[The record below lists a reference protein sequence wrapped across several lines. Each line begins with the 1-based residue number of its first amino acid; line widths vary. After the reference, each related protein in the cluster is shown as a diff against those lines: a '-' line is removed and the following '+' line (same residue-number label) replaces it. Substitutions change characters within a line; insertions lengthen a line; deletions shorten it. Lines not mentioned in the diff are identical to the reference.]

1 MEVSDILKK
10 SYNIKIFSLNR
21 IRYEELWEDALA
33 YVKKTYQEASRKFN
47 SSSPFAQLLSVVLH
61 LGRMI
66 LYYIEDSITGLNI
79 RTAWRPEQIRGLAT
93 LTGHNPGRS
102 IAARCAAKISY
113 NGSSSDYS
121 GQVVYI
127 PEKIELLN
135 VLNGMGYVC
144 LFGASNA
151 KMTLDSGNYI
161 NCNLVQGTMQYQQA
175 TSDGQPLQGFNFAER
190 NYATIDQFFINI
202 YVNGERWKIV
212 DAFQDMTYD
221 EHAVYVRTGM
231 TGGLDVFFGN
241 RDFGAIPPEGAV
253 IMAEYLVTSG
263 TNGNFSKDLMN
274 SANYWEFKGAGYL
287 PDGTEIDLT
296 KLMTVTCLTDCIL
309 GSGYE
314 DVTLTQ
320 RLAPYSS
327 RSMVLANATNYK
339 YFLEKMNL
347 FSVVDIIQGFNTGD
361 DKLAE
366 IKYFKAQIR
375 YLNAKSIYDNMDKS
389 ASEDDKTNASKT
401 LEECRTAL
409 NRSLVELKNARMDDN
424 TVYLFL
430 IPNIKN
436 RITSSSNYFTCN
448 ENTTFALTP
457 EEKYNILNLI
467 DMSGQSIIS
476 VENKIL
482 NALYPRFAVN
492 ITVRIWEEYSYED
505 VYGSIID
512 VLSNYFIN
520 CTRRD
525 RIPVS
530 DIIAACENIN
540 GIDSVNVYFDADP
553 KNKYLYGNNFNGID
567 EYGDVILERK
577 IINNFG
583 KEVYIRDLYPLFRGG
598 FINAD
603 GVEYSATQSPDALSA
618 VNVTLVGKSSTQL
631 ATNLKDTIL
640 GNKNRS

>member
-102 IAARCAAKISY
+102 IAARCAARISY
-113 NGSSSDYS
+113 NGSSSDLS

-127 PEKIELLN
+127 PEKIELQN
-135 VLNGMGYVC
+135 ILNGMGYVC

-151 KMTLDSGNYI
+151 KMTLDPGNYV

-202 YVNGERWKIV
+202 YINGERWKIV
-212 DAFQDMTYD
+212 DAFQDMTFN
-221 EHAVYVRTGM
+221 EHAVFVKTGM
-231 TGGLDVFFGN
+231 TGGIDVFFGN
-241 RDFGAIPPEGAV
+241 GDFGAIPPEGAV

-263 TNGNFSKDLMN
+263 TNGNFAKDLMN
-274 SANYWEFKGAGYL
+274 SARYWEFKGSGYL
-287 PDGTEIDLT
+287 PDGTEVDLT
-296 KLMTVTCLTDCIL
+296 KILTVTCLTDCIL

-314 DVTLTQ
+314 DITLTQ

-327 RSMVLANATNYK
+327 RSMVLANSTNYK
-339 YFLEKMNL
+339 YFLEKMNM
-347 FSVVDIIQGFNTGD
+347 FSVVDVIQGFNTED
-361 DKLAE
+361 DTAAE
-366 IKYFKAQIR
+366 MAYQKAQYKY
-375 YLNAKSIYDNMDKS
+375 YLTKTQYENAVSLYGNDSDMASQLNIDMNNAAKDLKHKSM
-389 ASEDDKTNASKT
+389 
-401 LEECRTAL
+401 
-409 NRSLVELKNARMDDN
+409 VLKNARMDDN

-448 ENTTFALTP
+448 ENTTFALTK

-476 VENKIL
+476 VENRIL

-492 ITVRIWEEYSYED
+492 ITVRIWEEYTYED
-505 VYGSIID
+505 IYGSVID
-512 VLSNYFIN
+512 VLSNYFIA

-530 DIIAACENIN
+530 DIIAACEAIN
-540 GIDSVNVYFDADP
+540 GIDSVSVYFDADP
-553 KNKYLYGNNFNGID
+553 GNKMMYGNGFNGID
-567 EYGDVILERK
+567 EFGDVVLERK
-577 IINNFG
+577 VVNSLGNEI
-583 KEVYIRDLYPLFRGG
+583 YIRDLYPLFRGG
-598 FINAD
+598 FINED
-603 GVEYSATQSPDALSA
+603 GVEYSATQSPDILSA
-618 VNVTLVGKSSTQL
+618 VNVTIAGKSSTAL
-631 ATNLKDTIL
+631 ATNIQSKIL
-640 GNKNRS
+640 RK